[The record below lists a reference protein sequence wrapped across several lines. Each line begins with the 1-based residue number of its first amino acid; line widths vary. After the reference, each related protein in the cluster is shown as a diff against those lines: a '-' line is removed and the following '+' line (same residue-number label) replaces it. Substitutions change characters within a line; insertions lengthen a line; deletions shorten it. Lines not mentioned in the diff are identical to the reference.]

1 MPGSC
6 RLKDYYATFAV
17 PYNGEDNNDYVDG
30 KGFCCNDGSL
40 EAAQARVMARAM
52 KNNFQEGDSY
62 EKMQFYYHPD
72 HLGSSNYITNL
83 NGEVVQHIE
92 YVPFGE
98 VFVEERNNIWNTPYL
113 FNAKEFDEETGL
125 YYYGA
130 RYYEPRV
137 SLWISVDPLVELYR
151 NISPYAYVANNPIV
165 YTDPDGRKIDPE
177 SQKEWNDQKQHIVD
191 KRDKLQAKINK
202 LNTEAIKK
210 GWNAEKL
217 AKKIGNKQ
225 ERVSGLNTVISNLAV
240 LEESAQTYSL
250 NSGATNNKLSYDATT
265 GNIVISYSGTALFAH
280 EATHAGQFE
289 IGDIAFASNG
299 SSLAQDVYDE
309 VASYKAQWAYNPSS
323 VGGLSSTNQITA
335 SWVQG
340 IKDPT
345 SGDQPYKP
353 GGSANTGISS
363 VNVNSTRDELIRA
376 YPHQESTLRQYP
388 ANSTLKSMIPTMYTK
403 HSK

>member
-1 MPGSC
+1 MQKSVSDFQQLTKAVKCGFLHLFF
-6 RLKDYYATFAV
+6 RLFRRSLSLSETDCGV
-17 PYNGEDNNDYVDG
+17 R
-30 KGFCCNDGSL
+30 CCTL
-40 EAAQARVMARAM
+40 
-52 KNNFQEGDSY
+52 
-62 EKMQFYYHPD
+62 
-72 HLGSSNYITNL
+72 LILL
-83 NGEVVQHIE
+83 N
-92 YVPFGE
+92 P
-98 VFVEERNNIWNTPYL
+98 
-113 FNAKEFDEETGL
+113 
-125 YYYGA
+125 
-130 RYYEPRV
+130 
-137 SLWISVDPLVELYR
+137 ISVDPLVELYR

-177 SQKEWNDQKQHIVD
+177 SQKEWNDQKHHIVD
-191 KRDKLQAKINK
+191 KRDKLQAQINK